1 MANERISTQTVLRG
15 PVRKEA
21 AWRIISDFGMYPT
34 LTRTIEKV
42 IVHER
47 TERAG
52 RSEWFVFLEDAPLRW
67 LEKDYFDAANYSMQ
81 FESIDGDFEK
91 ISGAWKVEDYNGEG
105 IALDYSLDY
114 SLGIP
119 VIEDVVGAIFKEKMK
134 NNIDSMVQSIA
145 AAISGASAVEER
157 KSPRIPLNVF
167 NTILVNGKE
176 TRLRIV
182 NIGTGGMIFHY
193 SPGSLPPETVFTIDD
208 MVLKADVAS
217 DNQRAGKMR
226 AIFRSE
232 ISREDVDRIARYLTT
247 KNIRMHERKA
257 LNKTGVLTSGKK
269 SATVT
274 LVDISRGG
282 MLVRHSGPLETG
294 DAEVTIDGIAV
305 TFQKKMHDADN
316 KTLRVQFAQ
325 TLREED
331 LSDFLAKPDGAK
343 ILPIEMKMA

>member
-1 MANERISTQTVLRG
+1 MAYERISTQTVLRG
-15 PVRKEA
+15 PVRKES
-21 AWRIISDFGMYPT
+21 AWRIISDFGEYPA

-52 RSEWFVFLEDAPLRW
+52 RSEWFVFLEDAPMRW
-67 LEKDYFDAANYSMQ
+67 LQKDYFDAANYSMQ

-119 VIEDVVGAIFKEKMK
+119 VIEDVVGAVFKEKMK

-145 AAISGASAVEER
+145 AAISGSSAVEER
-157 KSPRIPLNVF
+157 KSPRVPLNVF

-182 NIGTGGMIFHY
+182 NFSTGGMMFY
-193 SPGSLPPETVFTIDD
+193 YGPGSLPPEPVFTIDN

-217 DNQRAGKMR
+217 DNPAGKMR
-226 AIFRSE
+226 AIFRRE
-232 ISREDVDRIARYLTT
+232 IRGEDVDRIAKVLTT
-247 KNIRMHERKA
+247 QNIRVHERKA

-269 SATVT
+269 SVTVT

-294 DAEVTIDGIAV
+294 DAEVTIDGITV
-305 TFQKKMHDADN
+305 SFQKKMHDAGN
-316 KTLRVQFAQ
+316 KTLRLQFAQ

-343 ILPIEMKMA
+343 VRPVEMEMA